1 MLLLYLALYMH
12 YNGNIDVFYVNYH
25 LKEHTCGFHP
35 NPDVVEAKALDFSS
49 DKIIWP
55 ILVS

>member
-1 MLLLYLALYMH
+1 MH

-35 NPDVVEAKALDFSS
+35 NPDEVEAKALDFSS